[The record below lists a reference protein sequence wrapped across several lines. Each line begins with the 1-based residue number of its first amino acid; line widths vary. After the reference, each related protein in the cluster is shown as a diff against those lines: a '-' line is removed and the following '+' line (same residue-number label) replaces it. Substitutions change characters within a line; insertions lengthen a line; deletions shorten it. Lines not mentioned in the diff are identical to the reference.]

1 MILGVSENIGTTN
14 TETKEL
20 IERVKQTE
28 NQIEAELKR
37 VFGNEAE
44 GSTLFNQYSQV
55 KRVGLGASVQ
65 GSFSTR

>member
-28 NQIEAELKR
+28 NQIEA
-37 VFGNEAE
+37 
-44 GSTLFNQYSQV
+44 
-55 KRVGLGASVQ
+55 
-65 GSFSTR
+65 